1 MSVRVLFAVAALLVA
16 GCARRLIPGTE
27 IEDNE
32 DTSAIVKL
40 METYRKA
47 VEARDTQTLM
57 TLVSPHFH
65 DNQGTSTPEDDL
77 DFRSLPQALGDRFAR
92 IDDVRLSIDVK
103 NIEVQKDEAD
113 AVYYWT
119 MYWRMPSYGDKP
131 QNASELKRMKFK
143 RVDHAWKIISG
154 I

>member
-1 MSVRVLFAVAALLVA
+1 MSVRVLFAAAALLVA

-57 TLVSPHFH
+57 TLVSPQFH

-92 IDDVRLSIDVK
+92 IEDVRLSIDVK
-103 NIEVQKDEAD
+103 NIEVQRDEAD

-143 RVDHAWKIISG
+143 RLDRSWKIVSG